1 MDFAIRMIGDDLVH
15 EVEEFDAPPAFVMA
29 PDDLAAFSARQGISE
44 SGLVEEG
51 SWGIPSAVAA
61 A

>member
-1 MDFAIRMIGDDLVH
+1 MRGDEKKAHAI
-15 EVEEFDAPPAFVMA
+15 FDNRKH
-29 PDDLAAFSARQGISE
+29 LSARQGISE